1 METTAYFDELIQ
13 LLSQEND
20 VHKCLIVVANDINKS
35 ARAKDTNALQQ
46 HCKLYDE
53 HICALERIE
62 DRRIEVCGHLQVL
75 LDDKAP
81 SGRLITLAE
90 FCEPNQKKRLLEQ
103 KATLTKLITE
113 LKAVNTSNTVLF
125 REALG
130 EISASVNMIREAS
143 QPKNGYR
150 HKGDFKP
157 VKTGVSI
164 FNEVI

>member
-1 METTAYFDELIQ
+1 METTAFFNELIQ
-13 LLSQEND
+13 LLTQEND
-20 VHKCLIVVANDINKS
+20 VHKHLIAVANDINKS
-35 ARAKDTNALQQ
+35 TRAKNIEAIQQ
-46 HCKLYDE
+46 NCKIYDE
-53 HICALERIE
+53 HICSLERIE
-62 DRRIEVCGHLQVL
+62 ERRIEVCERLQNAL
-75 LDDKAP
+75 SGKAP

-90 FCEPNQKKRLLEQ
+90 FCEPEQKKRLLEQ
-103 KATLTKLITE
+103 KAALTKLVTE

-130 EISASVNMIREAS
+130 EINASVNIIRTSA

-157 VKTGVSI
+157 AKSGRSI